1 MKLIAL
7 NLVFLAIFVN
17 IGFCSFSTFYDE
29 YSLKNEDDY
38 YNDYPADH
46 PSTDQKVEN
55 IPLKDSR
62 AQRPA
67 LNLTPKM

>member
-46 PSTDQKVEN
+46 QSTDLEVEN
-55 IPLKDSR
+55 VPLKDSR
-62 AQRPA
+62 AQSPA
-67 LNLTPKM
+67 LKPNPKM